1 MKKIGKFLLFIL
13 TFAFVLILSIDIAFY
28 LTRKESKKYLS
39 EEAIIN
45 EINNIDFMDIIN
57 QNEEITK
64 QIEDIKKEI
73 VEAGIPEE
81 AIDDFTKSKPVKE
94 ATSYIVSTG
103 MDYVLYNKTP
113 EYNIDSEAIYSFFEE
128 KLPVISS
135 ELQEKNVPK
144 SEYLTEENQKKIL
157 DKIEEK
163 IPVIEEKVEKI
174 VDKIENKLQN
184 NSYSDKIN
192 EILSYIRLFYSSKLT
207 FILIFIGIISTIFI
221 FITRRSFIKSLKWI
235 GISFLLS
242 SIYMY
247 SLIYFLPIKL
257 KEIIELPS
265 ILDEIIYNL
274 INNILTELS
283 VYSLTSLIIGI
294 LFIILNIVS
303 HLIKKNI
310 KTINL

>member
-64 QIEDIKKEI
+64 QVEDIKKEI

-81 AIDDFTKSKPVKE
+81 AIDDFAKSKPVKE

-207 FILIFIGIISTIFI
+207 FILIFIGVISTMFI

-265 ILDEIIYNL
+265 ILEKIIYNL

-310 KTINL
+310 KISNL

>member
-13 TFAFVLILSIDIAFY
+13 TLVFVLILSIDIAFY

-64 QIEDIKKEI
+64 QVEDIKKEI
-73 VEAGIPEE
+73 IEAGIPEE
-81 AIDDFTKSKPVKE
+81 TIDDFAKSKPVKE

-207 FILIFIGIISTIFI
+207 FILIFIGVISTMFI

-265 ILDEIIYNL
+265 ILEKIIYNL

>member
-1 MKKIGKFLLFIL
+1 MKKIGKFLLLIL
-13 TFAFVLILSIDIAFY
+13 TLAFVLILSIDIAFY

-64 QIEDIKKEI
+64 QVEDIKKEI
-73 VEAGIPEE
+73 IEAGIPEE
-81 AIDDFTKSKPVKE
+81 AIDDFTKSKPIKE

-128 KLPVISS
+128 KLPVISI

-207 FILIFIGIISTIFI
+207 FILIFIGVISTIFI

-257 KEIIELPS
+257 KQIIELPS
-265 ILDEIIYNL
+265 VLDEIIYNL

-283 VYSLTSLIIGI
+283 IYSLTSLIIGI